1 MAERLTIYH
10 QLSKGQEYL
19 AQRGFI
25 VHNTSMVRDTA
36 MVQSDG
42 NYQERAAVDITFG
55 LLMGVKN
62 VVNLLKEMKIELRAD
77 SNQAETTDIDL
88 MEK

>member
-1 MAERLTIYH
+1 
-10 QLSKGQEYL
+10 
-19 AQRGFI
+19 
-25 VHNTSMVRDTA
+25 